1 MQPKVAFDVGITEAR
16 ARGGVGNP
24 RGLTVYV
31 VPGPRDGRVRPDP
44 GPHPGRPVCVCVCV
58 CVGGGG
64 ARGESSKIL
73 TLKQQKNR
81 DRRFLPPLLPC
92 ILLTRR
98 VQMRLGGRLRR
109 QR

>member
-16 ARGGVGNP
+16 
-24 RGLTVYV
+24 
-31 VPGPRDGRVRPDP
+31 
-44 GPHPGRPVCVCVCV
+44 
-58 CVGGGG
+58 

>member
-16 ARGGVGNP
+16 
-24 RGLTVYV
+24 
-31 VPGPRDGRVRPDP
+31 
-44 GPHPGRPVCVCVCV
+44 
-58 CVGGGG
+58 

-109 QR
+109 LRVALQAGCCMR